1 MKQSNEQAAIRER
14 NISEERAKTVSY
26 KEKNACG
33 YAELQI
39 AWCSRNMKETVVSR
53 KGRVSRAWINEDI
66 VYIIK
71 EFGLYPIGQYCPQLW
86 YLQVTE
92 RILLQLGK
100 LCYRYIF

>member
-1 MKQSNEQAAIRER
+1 MSKQLSEREIYQRKEQKQHHIR
-14 NISEERAKTVSY
+14 K
-26 KEKNACG
+26 KNACG

-100 LCYRYIF
+100 LYYRYIF